1 MPVRV
6 GVYIKKPRTRVF
18 SVHQRFQKT
27 EIESA
32 MVIANAAL
40 RAAQGYAQTDRHT
53 GGGGM
58 GAQHKHTRT
67 GKKKE
72 RERHDGTNKVK

>member
-18 SVHQRFQKT
+18 SVHQRFQKP

-53 GGGGM
+53 GGGGR
-58 GAQHKHTRT
+58 GGTAQTYKNRKEK
-67 GKKKE
+67 GK
-72 RERHDGTNKVK
+72 GTPRWHE